1 MIHHPPAELSP
12 VLAAL
17 QADPGDRL
25 ARAAV
30 LDILRENGRGE
41 LDWPKRAKDAPPE
54 LRPFFFP
61 ERPWPVEKVRVQ
73 MQFWLD
79 YGRALAAWW
88 PVVLVDVAD
97 CEPSPIDGIS
107 DVFWLREDGNPR
119 ASGQP
124 CWLPGEIFDML
135 EGGSHVVGD
144 ATGRIYCDYDGFKAA
159 RAALSAACIRWARIP
174 QHDPLTK

>member
-1 MIHHPPAELSP
+1 MIPIIPPPELAP
-12 VLAAL
+12 ALASL

-88 PVVLVDVAD
+88 PVVLVEVAD
-97 CEPSPIDGIS
+97 RDPAWFARYGGVPSWVWNTKGNALFLRGNALPEEIVACMDG
-107 DVFWLREDGNPR
+107 DM
-119 ASGQP
+119 QP
-124 CWLPGEIFDML
+124 GL
-135 EGGSHVVGD
+135 SKH
-144 ATGRIYCDYDGFKAA
+144 A
-159 RAALSAACIRWARIP
+159 RAYPSRDDAFSALSAACIRWARIP
-174 QHDPLTK
+174 ADDPLTK